1 MLGTRPNIAFAVI
14 KMSQFMLNPT
24 EDHLKKALHI
34 VKYLSTTPEL
44 ALHYSGGE
52 YILNAYSDSDWAG
65 DLETRRSTSGYAIFL
80 GKVMVS
86 WCSHCQ
92 ATIALSSTEAE
103 YMSMCD
109 CAQQILWIQSIFHE
123 CHLTLEHSIM
133 FGDNKGA
140 LHIVQNPVMEGRSKH
155 IDIKYYFLRECVEN
169 KSFLLN
175 YVPTKQ
181 QEADLMT
188 KNLTVQKFQEN
199 HLQLNLKE
207 FKS

>member
-1 MLGTRPNIAFAVI
+1 MLGTCPDIAFAVI

-52 YILNAYSDSDWAG
+52 SILNAYSDSDWAG
-65 DLETRRSTSGYAIFL
+65 DLETRCSTSSYAIFL
-80 GKVMVS
+80 GKDMVS
-86 WCSHCQ
+86 WCSCRQ

-103 YMSMCD
+103 YMSICD
-109 CAQQILWIQSIFHE
+109 YAQQILWIQSIFCE
-123 CHLTLEHSIM
+123 CHLTLDHSIM

-140 LHIVQNPVMEGRSKH
+140 LHIAQNPVMEGRSKH

-175 YVPTKQ
+175 YVPTDQ
-181 QEADLMT
+181 QEVDLMM
-188 KNLTVQKFQEN
+188 KNLTVQKFPEN
-199 HLQLNLKE
+199 RLQLNLKE